1 MEMNREY
8 CFLIS
13 TSHLSDRIL
22 FRDDNDYVAAMN
34 IVAVAAFLTAVK
46 VLSFVLMSNHVHFV
60 VLADAEG
67 AKKFINSFKSL
78 YGFYAKRHK
87 DVCKLLRSNEVDIRP
102 VPFENESIERAI
114 AYVLMNPVAA
124 NICPHTS
131 QYEWGCGPLFF
142 NTLPQ
147 RKRALGDMSARAQI
161 RLLHSNV
168 RLPQDYQ
175 LTDNGYIT
183 PSSYIQV
190 AYVERLFRTPKRFNY
205 FLMNSSKARLRLE
218 ELPSP
223 SFRDQIV
230 DEGIKDLIRTLFR
243 KESISELN
251 DIEKAELLRQAQH
264 RFNADIAQLS
274 RITGIPYSEI
284 SRLLEEF

>member
-1 MEMNREY
+1 MNREG

-67 AKKFINSFKSL
+67 AERFINSFKSL

-87 DVCKLLRSNEVDIRP
+87 GVCKLLRSNEVDIRP

-131 QYEWGCGPLFF
+131 QYEWGCGSLFF
-142 NTLPQ
+142 DAHPRQ
-147 RKRALGDMSARAQI
+147 SKKLGDMSARAQI

-175 LTDNGYIT
+175 LTDNGYIS

-190 AYVERLFRTPKRFNY
+190 AYVERLFRTAKRFNY
-205 FLMNSSKARLRLE
+205 FLVNSSKARSRLE
-218 ELPSP
+218 ERPTP

-243 KESISELN
+243 KESMSGLDRTEL
-251 DIEKAELLRQAQH
+251 AELMRQAQR
-264 RFNADIAQLS
+264 RFCADIAQLS

-284 SRLLEEF
+284 SKLLDEF